1 MQNALPHL
9 TCVHGTTLHRKTRLS
24 LPPSRGALQP
34 TTRDRTLMSYHA
46 EGTGTG
52 NRSWVK
58 TIVPEAGLL
67 WNKPWHKQTSKPP
80 QCGML
85 RHGKA
90 FRVKSRFASGHEQTC
105 QSPGINPYTC
115 RVSGCLK
122 PASPNCMRRGDVG
135 TCNVVLSTSTP
146 RSQKEILSSPGK
158 HSTLQ
163 VPISLCVCKNAAWQ
177 ISCQRQD
184 EASVEHN
191 AQALTPMSQDAF
203 CCGVLRY
210 SAMQG
215 CSWPDV
221 EDTAS
226 SQPSKDVL
234 ESEVRGEP

>member
-1 MQNALPHL
+1 MAGQNQPAYQS
-9 TCVHGTTLHRKTRLS
+9 TL
-24 LPPSRGALQP
+24 LQP
-34 TTRDRTLMSYHA
+34 SSVLVSALRRFDEPGGSGGSSRDIPH
-46 EGTGTG
+46 
-52 NRSWVK
+52 
-58 TIVPEAGLL
+58 
-67 WNKPWHKQTSKPP
+67 
-80 QCGML
+80 
-85 RHGKA
+85 
-90 FRVKSRFASGHEQTC
+90 
-105 QSPGINPYTC
+105 
-115 RVSGCLK
+115 
-122 PASPNCMRRGDVG
+122 CMRRGDVG

-163 VPISLCVCKNAAWQ
+163 VPILLCVCKNAAWQ
-177 ISCQRQD
+177 ISRQRQD